1 MRRFLKFT
9 AASLI
14 GGSVDMLSVWLLSTY
29 VFNGYWGD
37 VVLTP
42 MISFEF
48 AVLVGFIVNRKFVW
62 NDRVDQGDI
71 ASFWKSLAAFNMSNI
86 TILALRMVLVM
97 VLEGMTDVNLVICNL
112 IARMLAGVLNY
123 VVTDRL
129 IFRNKRH
136 HID

>member
-48 AVLVGFIVNRKFVW
+48 AVLFGFIVNRKFVW

-71 ASFWKSLAAFNMSNI
+71 DSFWKSLAAFNMSNI

-123 VVTDRL
+123 VITDRL

-136 HID
+136 HI

>member
-71 ASFWKSLAAFNMSNI
+71 DSFWKSLAAFNMSNI

-123 VVTDRL
+123 VITDRL

-136 HID
+136 HI